1 MSERPSPRQR
11 ITAAFRL
18 GRALRLVWRVA
29 PGRTLAN
36 LTLVVV
42 QGALPLAALY
52 VMKRILD
59 AVTAASGQ
67 PGRPE
72 LSESVW
78 LWILMAGCVALLIAF
93 TRLLGEYVTE
103 AQSLQVTD
111 SVAEILHAQSVAVDL
126 AYYED
131 PAYYDTLHRAQGE
144 APYRPAR
151 IVSGLVQIAQN
162 GLALAGIAAWL
173 VTFNWV
179 LAAVLLLAVLPGALA
194 RLAYSRR
201 LYGLQQA
208 QTEQERR
215 SWYYHTVLT
224 EVLHAKELRIFNLG
238 AFFQERYRGVRRA
251 LREGTLT
258 LTRHRVAAE
267 FLTQVVATIALF
279 GSLGWIAWET
289 IRGAVTLGDLAV
301 YYLGF
306 QTGLTLLQVVLRA
319 LAGLYEDN
327 LFLTNL
333 YQFLDLQPG
342 ITAPRHPKA
351 VPRPMTRGIEFRD
364 VTFRYPGNETDAV
377 SGIDLELR
385 PGEMVALV
393 GENGSGKSTIAKLLC
408 RLYDPATGD
417 ITVDGVGLR
426 DLDPVA
432 WRREISVA
440 FQDYAHYAMTAGE
453 NVWLGDIEKPFD
465 GDGIARAGE
474 RSGADSVVRKLP
486 SGYDTML
493 GRWFQDGQELSAGE
507 WQRLAMA
514 RAFWREARILVLDE
528 PSSALDPL
536 AEAELTRQ
544 FRALLA
550 GRSAL
555 IISHR
560 LSTVQMADRI
570 YVLNR
575 GRIAERGSHAELLAL
590 DGLYARL
597 YRAQASQYAGTRD
610 RRSVPVLPGS

>member
-1 MSERPSPRQR
+1 MPELPTPRQR
-11 ITAAFRL
+11 INAAFRL
-18 GRALRLVWRVA
+18 SRAFRLVWRAA
-29 PGRTLAN
+29 PGWTLAN
-36 LTLVVV
+36 LALVLV
-42 QGALPLAALY
+42 QGALPLTALY

-59 AVTAASGQ
+59 AVAAAVAS
-67 PGRPE
+67 PARPE
-72 LSESVW
+72 LTEAVSW
-78 LWILMAGCVALLIAF
+78 WILVAACVALFIAL

-111 SVAEILHAQSVAVDL
+111 SVAEVLHAQSIAVDL

-173 VTFNWV
+173 VSFNWV
-179 LAAVLLLAVLPGALA
+179 LAAVLFLAVLPGALA
-194 RLAYSRR
+194 RLVYARR

-238 AFFQERYRGVRRA
+238 AFFQGRYREVRQA
-251 LREGTLT
+251 LRSGTLS
-258 LTRHRVAAE
+258 LAWHRIVTE
-267 FLTQVVATIALF
+267 FLTQVVATAALF
-279 GSLGWIAWET
+279 GSLAWIAWQT

-306 QTGLTLLQVVLRA
+306 QTGLTLLQAVLRA

-327 LFLTNL
+327 LFLSNL
-333 YQFLDLQPG
+333 YQFLDLQPA
-342 ITAPRHPKA
+342 ITAPGRPRA
-351 VPRPMTRGIEFRD
+351 VPRPITRGIVFRD
-364 VTFRYPGNETDAV
+364 VAFSYPGHDADAV
-377 SGIDLELR
+377 GGIDLELG
-385 PGEMVALV
+385 PGEVVALV

-408 RLYDPATGD
+408 RLYDPSRGD
-417 ITVDGVGLR
+417 ITVDGISLR
-426 DLDPVA
+426 EIDPVA
-432 WRREISVA
+432 WRRDISVA

-453 NVWLGDIEKPFD
+453 NIWLGDIEKPAD
-465 GDGIARAGE
+465 QDGIALAGA
-474 RSGADSVVRKLP
+474 RSGADAVVNKLP
-486 SGYDTML
+486 GGYDTLL
-493 GRWFQDGQELSAGE
+493 GRWFQPGQELSAGE
-507 WQRLAMA
+507 WQRIAMA
-514 RAFWREARILVLDE
+514 RAFWREAGILILDE

-544 FRALLA
+544 FRALLG
-550 GRSAL
+550 GRSAV

-570 YVLNR
+570 YVLEG
-575 GRIAERGSHAELLAL
+575 GRIAERGTHADLLAR
-590 DGLYARL
+590 DGQYAKL
-597 YRAQASQYAGTRD
+597 YRAQAEHYRD
-610 RRSVPVLPGS
+610 A

>member
-1 MSERPSPRQR
+1 MGAQTSSTQPVTELPTPRQR
-11 ITAAFRL
+11 IEAALRL
-18 GRALRLVWRVA
+18 GRALRLVGRAA
-29 PGRTLAN
+29 PGWTLAN
-36 LTLVVV
+36 LALVLV

-59 AVTAASGQ
+59 AVAAAVGT

-72 LSESVW
+72 LAQTVW
-78 LWILMAGCVALLIAF
+78 LWILVAGVVALVIAL
-93 TRLLGEYVTE
+93 TRLLGEYATE
-103 AQSLQVTD
+103 AHALQVTD
-111 SVAEILHAQSVAVDL
+111 SVAGILHAQSIAVDL

-151 IVSGLVQIAQN
+151 IVGGLVQIAQN

-173 VTFNWV
+173 VSFNWA
-179 LAAVLLLAVLPGALA
+179 LAAVLFLAVLPGAFA
-194 RLAYSRR
+194 RLVYSRR

-238 AFFQERYRGVRRA
+238 ALFQARYREVRRE
-251 LREGTLT
+251 LRAGTLT
-258 LTRHRVAAE
+258 LTRHRVITE
-267 FLTQVVATIALF
+267 FLTQVVATVALF
-279 GSLGWIAWET
+279 GSLAWIAWQT
-289 IRGAVTLGDLAV
+289 IRGAVTPGDLAV

-306 QTGLTLLQVVLRA
+306 QTGLTLLQTVLRA

-333 YQFLDLQPG
+333 YQFLDLQPA
-342 ITAPRHPKA
+342 ITAPRKPLA
-351 VPRPMTRGIEFRD
+351 VPRPITRGIAFRG
-364 VTFRYPGNETDAV
+364 VAFRYPGHTADTIAD
-377 SGIDLELR
+377 IDLEVG
-385 PGEMVALV
+385 PGEIVALV
-393 GENGSGKSTIAKLLC
+393 GENGSGKSTLAKLLC
-408 RLYDPATGD
+408 RLYDPARGD
-417 ITVDGVGLR
+417 ISVDGVSLR

-453 NVWLGDIEKPFD
+453 NIWLGDIEKPAD
-465 GDGIARAGE
+465 PDGIARAGE
-474 RSGADSVVRKLP
+474 RAGADAVVMKLP
-486 SGYDTML
+486 GGYDTML
-493 GRWFQDGQELSAGE
+493 GRWFQEGHELSAGE
-507 WQRLAMA
+507 WQRVAMA

-528 PSSALDPL
+528 PSSSLDPL

-544 FRALLA
+544 FRALLG
-550 GRSAL
+550 GRCAVV
-555 IISHR
+555 ISHR

-570 YVLNR
+570 YVMDR
-575 GRIAERGSHAELLAL
+575 GRIAQRGTHADLLAQG
-590 DGLYARL
+590 GLYARL
-597 YRAQASQYAGTRD
+597 YRAQARHYQD
-610 RRSVPVLPGS
+610 R

>member
-1 MSERPSPRQR
+1 MTDRPTPRQR
-11 ITAAFRL
+11 IKAAFRL
-18 GRALRLVWRVA
+18 GRALRLVWKAA
-29 PGRTLAN
+29 PGWTLAN
-36 LTLVVV
+36 LALVLV

-59 AVTAASGQ
+59 AVAAAVGS

-72 LSESVW
+72 LSEAVW
-78 LWILMAGCVALLIAF
+78 LWILVAGCVALFVAL

-111 SVAEILHAQSVAVDL
+111 SVAEILHAQSIAVDL

-131 PAYYDTLHRAQGE
+131 PSYYDTLHRAQGE

-151 IVSGLVQIAQN
+151 IVGGLVQIAQN

-173 VTFNWV
+173 VSFNWA
-179 LAAVLLLAVLPGALA
+179 LAAMLFLAVLPGALA
-194 RLAYSRR
+194 RLVYSRR

-224 EVLHAKELRIFNLG
+224 EMLHAKELRIFNLG
-238 AFFQERYRGVRRA
+238 ALFQARYRDVRQA
-251 LREGTLT
+251 LRAAALA
-258 LTRHRVAAE
+258 LARHRVVAE
-267 FLTQVVATIALF
+267 FLTQVVATAALF
-279 GSLGWIAWET
+279 GSLAWIAWQT
-289 IRGAVTLGDLAV
+289 IRGTITLGDLAV

-306 QTGLTLLQVVLRA
+306 QTGLTLLQSVLRA

-333 YQFLDLQPG
+333 YQFLDLQPA
-342 ITAPRHPKA
+342 ITAPSRPTP
-351 VPRPMTRGIEFRD
+351 VPRPVARGIVFRD
-364 VTFRYPGNETDAV
+364 VAFRYPGHGADAV
-377 SGIDLELR
+377 LGIDLELG
-385 PGEMVALV
+385 PGEVVALV

-408 RLYDPATGD
+408 RLYDPTGGD
-417 ITVDGVGLR
+417 IAVDGISLR
-426 DLDPVA
+426 DLNPAA

-453 NVWLGDIEKPFD
+453 NIWLGDIEKPVD
-465 GDGIARAGE
+465 EDGIARAGQ
-474 RSGADSVVRKLP
+474 RSGADVVVKKLP
-486 SGYDTML
+486 DGYDTLL
-493 GRWFQDGQELSAGE
+493 GRWFQQGRELSAGE
-507 WQRLAMA
+507 WQRIAMA

-528 PSSALDPL
+528 PSSSLDPL

-544 FRALLA
+544 FRALLG

-570 YVLNR
+570 YVMDR
-575 GRIAERGSHAELLAL
+575 GRIAERGTHAALLGQG
-590 DGLYARL
+590 GLYAKL
-597 YRAQASQYAGTRD
+597 YWAQAEHYR
-610 RRSVPVLPGS
+610 

>member
-1 MSERPSPRQR
+1 VTDRPTPRQR
-11 ITAAFRL
+11 IKAAFRL
-18 GRALRLVWRVA
+18 GRALRLVWKAA
-29 PGRTLAN
+29 PGWTLAN
-36 LTLVVV
+36 LALVLV

-59 AVTAASGQ
+59 AVAAAVGS

-72 LSESVW
+72 LSEAVW
-78 LWILMAGCVALLIAF
+78 LWILVAGCVALFVAL

-111 SVAEILHAQSVAVDL
+111 SVAEILHAQSIAVDL

-131 PAYYDTLHRAQGE
+131 PSYYDTLHRAQGE

-151 IVSGLVQIAQN
+151 IVGGLVQIAQN

-173 VTFNWV
+173 VSFNWA
-179 LAAVLLLAVLPGALA
+179 LAAMLFLAVLPGALA
-194 RLAYSRR
+194 RLVYSRR

-224 EVLHAKELRIFNLG
+224 EMLHAKELRIFNLG
-238 AFFQERYRGVRRA
+238 ALFQARYRDVRQA
-251 LREGTLT
+251 LRAAALA
-258 LTRHRVAAE
+258 LARHRVVAE
-267 FLTQVVATIALF
+267 FLTQVVATAALF
-279 GSLGWIAWET
+279 GSLAWIAWQT
-289 IRGAVTLGDLAV
+289 IRGTITLGDLAV

-306 QTGLTLLQVVLRA
+306 QTGLTLLQSVLRA

-333 YQFLDLQPG
+333 YQFLDLQPA
-342 ITAPRHPKA
+342 ITAPSRPTP
-351 VPRPMTRGIEFRD
+351 VPRPVARGIVFRD
-364 VTFRYPGNETDAV
+364 VAFRYPGHGADAV
-377 SGIDLELR
+377 LGIDLELG
-385 PGEMVALV
+385 PGEVVALV

-408 RLYDPATGD
+408 RLYDPTGGD
-417 ITVDGVGLR
+417 IAVDGISLR
-426 DLDPVA
+426 DLNPAA

-453 NVWLGDIEKPFD
+453 NIWLGDIEKPVD
-465 GDGIARAGE
+465 EDGIARAGQ
-474 RSGADSVVRKLP
+474 RSGADVVVKKLP
-486 SGYDTML
+486 DGYDTLL
-493 GRWFQDGQELSAGE
+493 GRWFQQGRELSAGE
-507 WQRLAMA
+507 WQRIAMA

-528 PSSALDPL
+528 PSSSLDPL

-544 FRALLA
+544 FRALLG

-570 YVLNR
+570 YVMDR
-575 GRIAERGSHAELLAL
+575 GRIAERGTHAALLGQG
-590 DGLYARL
+590 GLYAKL
-597 YRAQASQYAGTRD
+597 YWAQAEHYR
-610 RRSVPVLPGS
+610 